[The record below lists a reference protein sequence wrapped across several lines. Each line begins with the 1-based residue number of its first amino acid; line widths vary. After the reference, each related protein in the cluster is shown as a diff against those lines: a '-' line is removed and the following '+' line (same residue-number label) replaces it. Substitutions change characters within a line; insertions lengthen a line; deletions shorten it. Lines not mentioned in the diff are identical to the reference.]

1 MTEHAR
7 PDQPP
12 PKNRKPIIFS
22 LKQMALPCPSQI
34 RSGPSSGAGGRGSG
48 PYLSKLLGGPWYSSL
63 GLGHRCSGWLCQNSI
78 LESEQDQLCRRELS
92 TGLGWTPWAIHLG
105 PQALYTG
112 RDTQKGGARLRP
124 LIG

>member
-1 MTEHAR
+1 MSIT
-7 PDQPP
+7 
-12 PKNRKPIIFS
+12 N
-22 LKQMALPCPSQI
+22 QI
-34 RSGPSSGAGGRGSG
+34 RAFLGGWREGFW
-48 PYLSKLLGGPWYSSL
+48 PHLSKLLGGPRYSSL
-63 GLGHRCSGWLCQNSI
+63 GLGHRCSSWLCQNSI

-105 PQALYTG
+105 AQALYTG